1 MGADLY
7 QSRRTNFVKC
17 RYWIAKDTEAF
28 KDLGM
33 EAIQSDDGYKIS
45 QYCDGV
51 FMAKE
56 RTAEDNSKK
65 IIENV
70 YMYNVTN
77 IQLETTDNIS
87 YLTQDSIVEYNGLYW
102 RVTNIQK
109 EKIKKQ
115 GQFLRKPSYKY
126 YLSLTR

>member
-115 GQFLRKPSYKY
+115 GQFLRNPSYKY

>member
-45 QYCDGV
+45 QYCDGF

>member
-1 MGADLY
+1 MAVDLY

-33 EAIQSDDGYKIS
+33 DAIRSDDGYKIS
-45 QYCDGV
+45 QYCDGM

-77 IQLETTDNIS
+77 IQLETADNIS
-87 YLTQDSIVEYNGLYW
+87 CLTQDSIVEYNGLYW
-102 RVTNIQK
+102 RVTNVQR
-109 EKIKKQ
+109 EKVKKQ
-115 GQFLRKPSYKY
+115 GQYLRKPSYKY

>member
-7 QSRRTNFVKC
+7 QSRRTNFVRC

-28 KDLGM
+28 KDLGT
-33 EAIQSDDGYKIS
+33 EAIRADDGYKIS
-45 QYCDGV
+45 QYCDGM

-65 IIENV
+65 IVENV
-70 YMYNVTN
+70 FMFDTSR

-87 YLTQDSIVEYNGLYW
+87 FLVQDSIVEYNGLYW
-102 RVTNIQK
+102 RVTDNQK
-109 EKIKKQ
+109 EKLKKQ

-126 YLSLTR
+126 YLSLMR